1 MSQQNKTRAGLLA
14 GNIQCSQ
21 VIGEA
26 WDGMTETARDEITR
40 RWEEI
45 LDHSAKIVDDVVA
58 SISTHERLGPAWQEL
73 SEEMRTTRTDIFQ
86 CILLNQLTH
95 PDGTVSIQRET
106 KPDGEQD
113 GGGQAATHSEST

>member
-1 MSQQNKTRAGLLA
+1 MSQQNKIRAGLLA

-40 RWEEI
+40 QWEDI
-45 LDHSAKIVDDVVA
+45 LDHSARIVDDVVS
-58 SISTHERLGPAWQEL
+58 SINTHEQLGLAWNEL
-73 SEEMRTTRTDIFQ
+73 PEEMRITRTGVFQ

-95 PDGTVSIQRET
+95 PDGTVSIQREM
-106 KPDGEQD
+106 KPNGEQNVD
-113 GGGQAATHSEST
+113 LNA